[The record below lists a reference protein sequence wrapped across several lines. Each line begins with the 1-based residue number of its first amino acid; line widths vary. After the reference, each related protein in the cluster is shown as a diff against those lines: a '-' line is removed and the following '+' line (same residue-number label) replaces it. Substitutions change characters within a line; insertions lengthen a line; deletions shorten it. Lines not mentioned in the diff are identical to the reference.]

1 MKAKLELI
9 LPENPI
15 YFCGESQLE
24 KQKLKGILRVIA
36 AKSFTLTK
44 IEIIYK
50 VKTHLNW
57 KDESHGALFSS
68 RMTASK
74 TLRKSA
80 QTLLQGFTI
89 TPGIVDLEF
98 EIIVPSYLCPS
109 FKSEYCQIS
118 HTVAAKMITPSKFLL
133 SRINKK
139 QISIE
144 KSIQVRKTCL
154 SKEVLMNIVPVP
166 HLVMTGERPN
176 VIKWVFQTPLSA
188 HMEEASEF
196 KGVFKSANN
205 ETITLN
211 KIEIDVMQEELYY
224 YDVSCTEIKRKLV
237 TVNNRPSI
245 YIEPPLD
252 TIIPFSFQL
261 GSRKDDDNFIKGKL
275 SPSLN
280 SPFLK
285 IRHFIRLVLH
295 VNNRN
300 PISICIGLPIQVT
313 PQIDEEFQQVDVSR
327 DDLLPPSYEFVTQQG
342 DTLPK
347 YKRRHHRRRHQNQ
360 DNVNYNE
367 IFSTT
372 PNLVEVGDHIDQLQQ
387 IAIGKNNNDDYN
399 FSFLSNENVI
409 NIGERSINEFYAIQ

>member
-1 MKAKLELI
+1 
-9 LPENPI
+9 
-15 YFCGESQLE
+15 
-24 KQKLKGILRVIA
+24 
-36 AKSFTLTK
+36 
-44 IEIIYK
+44 
-50 VKTHLNW
+50 
-57 KDESHGALFSS
+57 
-68 RMTASK
+68 MTASK